1 MTEPLAFNTDKF
13 SRCYRN
19 TANQKAREVLDYS
32 IQFEEKNNKTKQDKN
47 KEYTEVSGST
57 ANAKFKSR

>member
-1 MTEPLAFNTDKF
+1 MFNSPNMDLQAGF
-13 SRCYRN
+13 
-19 TANQKAREVLDYS
+19 DPFMPP
-32 IQFEEKNNKTKQDKN
+32 IKNNKTKQDKN